1 MTAVSGADHVLAFY
15 DRHPISAA
23 DVLTRIKEQ
32 RGSLDRLKPEDVFPH
47 DQDHYGGLPANDEL
61 ATAAGIR
68 TDDLVLDLC
77 SGLGGPARY
86 QALSRRCRVIGVD
99 YNENR
104 VRGAVDLTRRVNL
117 ARRVRF
123 LRGNAEALP
132 FAPETFD
139 AVLSQEALLH
149 LLDKA
154 KPLGEAFRV
163 LKPGGRFAFTD
174 WIAGAGLAEADRAM
188 MWKGVAAQSIQ
199 TINQYLALL
208 KAAGFAEV
216 RIVNLSALWVP
227 ILRERLAMY
236 RRLREET
243 CIRTG
248 VDSHAEYCAFYE
260 AFVALVEKGALGG
273 ARFAGTKPGARLLRT
288 RRRPDPG
295 AAPGP
300 GAPETPAEPPK
311 PAD

>member
-1 MTAVSGADHVLAFY
+1 MSGDPGPDHVLAFY

-32 RGSLDRLKPEDVFPH
+32 RGSLERLKPEDVFPH
-47 DQDHYGGLPANDEL
+47 DQDHYGGLAANDEL
-61 ATAAGIR
+61 AGAAAIR

-77 SGLGGPARY
+77 CGLGGPARY
-86 QALSRRCRVIGVD
+86 QALSRRCRVIGLD

-123 LRGNAEALP
+123 LRGDAQALP
-132 FAPETFD
+132 FPPETFD

-149 LLDKA
+149 LADKGKA
-154 KPLGEAFRV
+154 LGEAFRV
-163 LKPGGRFAFTD
+163 LKPGGRLAFTD
-174 WIAGAGLAEADRAM
+174 WIAGAGLSAADREL

-199 TINQYLALL
+199 TIKQYLALL
-208 KAAGFAEV
+208 LAAGFAEV
-216 RIVNLSALWVP
+216 RVVNLSAFWLP

-248 VDSHAEYCAFYE
+248 IDSHAEYCAFYA
-260 AFVALVEKGALGG
+260 AFVTLVEKGALGG
-273 ARFAGTKPGARLLRT
+273 ARFAGTKPGARVLRP
-288 RRRPDPG
+288 RRRPEQGAAAGAAEG
-295 AAPGP
+295 AAP
-300 GAPETPAEPPK
+300 
-311 PAD
+311 